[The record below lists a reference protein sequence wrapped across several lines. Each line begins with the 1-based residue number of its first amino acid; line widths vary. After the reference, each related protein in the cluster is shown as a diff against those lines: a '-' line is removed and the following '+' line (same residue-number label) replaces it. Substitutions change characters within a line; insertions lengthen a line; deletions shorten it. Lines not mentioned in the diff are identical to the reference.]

1 MTTQIINNFNSLN
14 SEDLSTVKGGACSFW
29 GATAAV
35 GVGAVGG
42 AIKGGIQTGTWQGA
56 ALKGIGYGIKDGI
69 TYGLNVVIRR
79 LLSQFFG
86 QIVLALLIYGLI
98 FFAWQHFRGEI
109 FSIVCIYVS
118 ISLADDVYHLAE
130 EYVKKKVN

>member
-42 AIKGGIQTGTWQGA
+42 AIKGGIQT
-56 ALKGIGYGIKDGI
+56 
-69 TYGLNVVIRR
+69 
-79 LLSQFFG
+79 
-86 QIVLALLIYGLI
+86 
-98 FFAWQHFRGEI
+98 
-109 FSIVCIYVS
+109 
-118 ISLADDVYHLAE
+118 DVYKRQAFG
-130 EYVKKKVN
+130 

>member
-42 AIKGGIQTGTWQGA
+42 AIKGGIQTVSYTH
-56 ALKGIGYGIKDGI
+56 L
-69 TYGLNVVIRR
+69 TLPTTP
-79 LLSQFFG
+79 
-86 QIVLALLIYGLI
+86 
-98 FFAWQHFRGEI
+98 
-109 FSIVCIYVS
+109 YV
-118 ISLADDVYHLAE
+118 
-130 EYVKKKVN
+130 